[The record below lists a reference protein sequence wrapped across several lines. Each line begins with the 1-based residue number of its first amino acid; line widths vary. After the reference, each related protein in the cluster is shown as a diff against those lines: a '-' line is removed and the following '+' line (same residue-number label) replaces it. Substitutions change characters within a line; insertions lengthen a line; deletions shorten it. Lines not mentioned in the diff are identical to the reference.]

1 MSFEV
6 VAGGMVTTPGGYT
19 AGAVASGLKKSGGLD
34 LAVLYSETDCTA
46 AGVFTRNQVVAAPVI
61 LDREILAAG
70 RDKIRGVLANAGNAN
85 ACTGEAGLAAARQTQ
100 EAAARLLGCR
110 PEQLFVLSTGVIG
123 LPLPVNKIAAGLP
136 EVVGQLNGGHGGRL
150 AEAIMTTDTRPKH
163 LALKVTL
170 PQGEITIGGVA
181 KGAGMIHPNMATM
194 LGILTTDA
202 AVPAGALQ
210 EVLNASVERTFN
222 RISVDG
228 DTSTNDTV
236 LLLANGASKVALG
249 DDQSLAGF
257 AEALTFASAEL
268 AKMIVRDGEGATKF
282 VEIHVSGAHDVEAA
296 HAVAETVATSPLVKT
311 ALAGGDPNW
320 GRILAAAGRAGVL
333 LDQSK
338 LALAIANPGQLSLQ
352 LVQAG
357 SPTAYLESEAAAIFA
372 RPEILIQL
380 DLGQG
385 PAEDTM
391 WTADLSHDYVTINA
405 DYRT

>member
-1 MSFEV
+1 LGFEV
-6 VAGGMVTTPGGYT
+6 VVEGSVTTPAGYV

-34 LAVLYSETDCTA
+34 LAVLYSTTDCAA

-61 LDREILAAG
+61 LDRQILAAG
-70 RDKIRGVLANAGNAN
+70 RDQIRGVLANAGNAN
-85 ACTGEAGLAAARQTQ
+85 ACTGEAGLVAARQTQ
-100 EAAARLLGCR
+100 AAAAELLGCR
-110 PEQLFVLSTGVIG
+110 PEQLLLLSTGVIG
-123 LPLPVNKIAAGLP
+123 LPLPVDKIAAGLP
-136 EVVGQLNGGHGGRL
+136 EVVEQLDADHGGRL
-150 AEAIMTTDTRPKH
+150 AKAIMTTDTRPKH
-163 LALKVTL
+163 LALKVAL
-170 PQGEITIGGVA
+170 PQGVITLGGVA

-210 EVLNASVERTFN
+210 EMLSASVERSFN

-236 LLLANGASKVALG
+236 LLLANGASRVAL
-249 DDQSLAGF
+249 DSDRALAQF
-257 AEALTFASAEL
+257 VEALEFASAEL

-282 VEIHVSGAHDVEAA
+282 VEIRVSGATDAQAA

-320 GRILAAAGRAGVL
+320 GRILAAAGRAGVP

-338 LALAIANPGQLSLQ
+338 LSLEIANPGQPQLQ
-352 LVQAG
+352 LVRAG
-357 SPTAYLESEAAAIFA
+357 SPTTYLESEAAAIFA
-372 RPEILIQL
+372 QPEIVIEL

-385 PAEDTM
+385 PAEDSM
-391 WTADLSHDYVTINA
+391 WTTDLTHEYVTINA